1 MSSLFIYFLLKM
13 EKNMD
18 DIANRFIEMRK
29 NLGFNKSQLSQY
41 IKSTPSIIGEIES
54 GKREPSKNI
63 LMKLLSLYN
72 VNINWL
78 LSGEGEMFIG
88 SGNRQAHATLSPKT
102 AGSEEDNDIQ
112 ATNGG
117 VGWKGLYSKYLLED
131 STDGD
136 MSENMPK
143 EVDLIKIDNIINK
156 RRETAVLIP
165 EIFNI
170 YREKLTAIAITSD
183 DMQPT
188 ISKNAIVL
196 CNDFGFIGSGIYT
209 VKING
214 VYSVKRISLKNTDSY
229 IMACDNKLYEPFEI
243 ATNDKK
249 LEIIGLVRVAIN
261 IL

>member
-1 MSSLFIYFLLKM
+1 
-13 EKNMD
+13 MD
-18 DIANRFIEMRK
+18 K
-29 NLGFNKSQLSQY
+29 
-41 IKSTPSIIGEIES
+41 IGDRI
-54 GKREPSKNI
+54 KNI
-63 LMKLLSLYN
+63 RLNLSISQSDMADILGTNQKTLSRYENNLTSPPVEILEKITEEYN
-72 VNINWL
+72 FNLHWL
-78 LSGEGEMFIG
+78 ITGEGEMFIG
-88 SGNRQAHATLSPKT
+88 SGNRQAHADLERKPEI
-102 AGSEEDNDIQ
+102 SEEDNDIQ
-112 ATNGG
+112 ATNVG
-117 VGWKGLYSKYLLED
+117 VGWNGLYSKYLLED
-131 STDGD
+131 STDGE